1 MKPERVD
8 YQAVLESLAD
18 GVEVD
23 WAALETFAATAGERR
38 RYHNLRLVA
47 RVAELHR
54 TLVVD
59 DHVPATVP
67 ASADAHLL
75 VVPGAWGHL
84 EVQERIA
91 GGAFG
96 DVYLAR
102 DPHLNRDV
110 ALKLLRLDTST
121 GLPERL
127 LDEARTLARV
137 RHPNVVTVHGADVRD
152 DRAGLWMEFVH
163 GRTLESWL
171 QVHGALGPGEATTLG
186 VDVCRAL
193 AAVHGA
199 GLVHGDVKAQNVMR
213 EDGGRIVLMDFGAG
227 RVQGAHVAA
236 LAGTPLYLA
245 PEVLA
250 GEPATPRSD
259 IYSLGVL
266 LFHLLT
272 GAYPYS
278 AADLDGLR
286 AAHADGSRA
295 MLRDLRPDLP
305 DSLVHAVHRA
315 LEPDPARRFAT
326 AGEMEQGLAQALQP
340 SPVRTP
346 SVWLIAASLTIVA
359 ALALLVA
366 IPRSLPVSTAPVRS
380 IAILPFVASG
390 GLSDQQHL
398 VTGLTTDVVREM
410 QRFDVEVKR
419 ASTGR
424 PNAAGGD
431 IDERLAADSTV
442 RGELRRT
449 PTRTAVHIEVQRAGG
464 APLLSREYEVFDAAL
479 PVLARQIAEDVA
491 KAVNA
496 LQRVG
501 AALARPTQ
509 FAAYDAYQRGRALWE
524 QRTPDSLKR
533 SLEYFQQAAKLDPT
547 YAAPWAG
554 MADVY
559 INQGVSAFGP
569 LSPLEARR
577 LAKDAATHA
586 LVLDPNLAE
595 AHTSLAFAAFFHDWD
610 WAGAEARFKKAIELN
625 EQYAL
630 AHHWYANQLNAMGR
644 QDEAMAEIN
653 RAQEL
658 EPLSII
664 IDRDVAWHLFF
675 QQKYDEAIAHLEQT
689 LARDST
695 YAPARSLLAR
705 ALAERGRYSEA
716 LEHLRLA
723 APGMTRGVNLSF
735 IAYVQ
740 ARSGDTRAADATMA
754 QVEKLRSGEFVP
766 PYYDALVYTAEG
778 RSRKALD
785 ALDRAYREQDSTLVG
800 LMIDPRFERLRS
812 EPRYQELVK
821 RMHFPERPR

>member
-1 MKPERVD
+1 
-8 YQAVLESLAD
+8 
-18 GVEVD
+18 
-23 WAALETFAATAGERR
+23 
-38 RYHNLRLVA
+38 
-47 RVAELHR
+47 
-54 TLVVD
+54 
-59 DHVPATVP
+59 
-67 ASADAHLL
+67 
-75 VVPGAWGHL
+75 
-84 EVQERIA
+84 
-91 GGAFG
+91 
-96 DVYLAR
+96 
-102 DPHLNRDV
+102 
-110 ALKLLRLDTST
+110 
-121 GLPERL
+121 
-127 LDEARTLARV
+127 
-137 RHPNVVTVHGADVRD
+137 
-152 DRAGLWMEFVH
+152 MEFVH

-171 QVHGALGPGEATTLG
+171 LAHGALGPGEAATLG
-186 VDVCRAL
+186 VDLCRAL
-193 AAVHGA
+193 AAVHSA

-213 EDGGRIVLMDFGAG
+213 EDGGRTVLMDFGAG
-227 RVQGAHVAA
+227 RVQGAHDVA

-278 AADLDGLR
+278 GSDLDGLR
-286 AAHADGSRA
+286 AAHADGSHV

-305 DSLVHAVHRA
+305 DGLVRAIHRA

-326 AGEMEQGLAQALQP
+326 AGEMEQGLAEALQP
-340 SPVRTP
+340 APVRTP
-346 SVWLIAASLTIVA
+346 PVWLIAASLTMMA
-359 ALALLVA
+359 AIALLVA
-366 IPRSLPVSTAPVRS
+366 IPRLLPVSTLPIRS
-380 IAILPFVASG
+380 IAILPFAASV
-390 GLSDQQHL
+390 GLADQQHL
-398 VTGLTTDVVREM
+398 VSGLTTDVAREL
-410 QRFDVEVKR
+410 QRFDIDVKR

-431 IDERLAADSTV
+431 IEERLGADSTV

-464 APLLSREYEVFDAAL
+464 APLLSHEYEVFDAAL

-491 KAVNA
+491 KAVSA

-501 AALARPTQ
+501 AALSRPTQ

-533 SLEYFQQAAKLDPT
+533 SLEYFQEAAKLDPT

-559 INQGVSAFGP
+559 ISQGVSAFGP
-569 LSPLEARR
+569 LSPIDARR
-577 LAKDAATHA
+577 LVKEAATHA
-586 LVLDPNLAE
+586 LELDPNLAE

-625 EQYAL
+625 DQYAV
-630 AHHWYANQLNAMGR
+630 AHQWYANQLNAMGR
-644 QDEAMAEIN
+644 QDEATAEIK

-675 QQKYDEAIAHLEQT
+675 QRKYDEAAAHLEQT
-689 LARDST
+689 LVRDST

-705 ALAERGRYSEA
+705 ALAESGRYDEA
-716 LEHLRLA
+716 IEHLRLA
-723 APGMTRGVNLSF
+723 APGMSRGVNLSF
-735 IAYVQ
+735 VAYVQ
-740 ARSGDTRAADATMA
+740 AKSGDTRAADATLA
-754 QVEKLRSGEFVP
+754 QIEKLRSAESIPV
-766 PYYDALVYTAEG
+766 YYDALVYAAEG

-785 ALDRAYREQDSTLVG
+785 ALERAYREQDSTLVS
-800 LMIDPRFERLRS
+800 LMIDPRFDRLRGES
-812 EPRYQELVK
+812 RYQDLVK